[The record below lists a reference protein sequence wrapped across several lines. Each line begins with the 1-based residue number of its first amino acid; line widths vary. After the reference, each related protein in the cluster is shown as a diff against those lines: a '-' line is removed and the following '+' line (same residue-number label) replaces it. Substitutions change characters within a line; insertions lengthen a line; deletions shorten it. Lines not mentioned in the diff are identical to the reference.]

1 MPRPR
6 SLRFGLKE
14 QKRQLLKSDFSFIKD
29 DPNYESGRS
38 KLSALFSD
46 RNDVQFQRAD
56 RLLLSECAAAKN
68 WLDQQQSGQTDYW
81 VERERL
87 SEERV
92 DDCQKAIKALQ
103 ILANCEKRQPYWLRQ
118 AFAAGLCHDLEK
130 DSGFEADF
138 PDPNHVDGGISINL
152 SADERAALEPQFLMQ
167 AALLRLDTILQ
178 RTIEDL
184 QQFSHRKDCPWLFVG
199 NLLVEPALSRKQ
211 RAALAQDGN
220 VEVGIARLG
229 LSASLSTWL
238 RHITSGQAQWRRY
251 AGDVVPTF
259 GRPCWEIVADYVN
272 AAIPSKSTVTAESV
286 RQRWRNL
293 SKDRKIR
300 LHLWPQP
307 GQREPQIGS

>member
-1 MPRPR
+1 M
-6 SLRFGLKE
+6 E
-14 QKRQLLKSDFSFIKD
+14 QKRQALKAEFAIIKD
-29 DPNYESGRS
+29 DPSYESGRS
-38 KLSALFSD
+38 KLSTLFHD
-46 RNDVQFQRAD
+46 QNDGQFQIAD

-68 WLDQQQSGQTDYW
+68 WLYQQKNGKTDYW
-81 VERERL
+81 FERERL

-92 DDCQKAIKALQ
+92 DDCKKAIKALQ

-118 AFAAGLCHDLEK
+118 AFAAGLCHDLEN
-130 DSGFEADF
+130 DTGFEAVF

-152 SADERAALEPQFLMQ
+152 SSEERAALEPQFLMQ
-167 AALLRLDTILQ
+167 AALSRLDIILQ
-178 RTIEDL
+178 KTIEGL
-184 QQFSHRKDCPWLFVG
+184 QQFSHRKDCPWFFVG
-199 NLLVEPALSRKQ
+199 NLRVEPALSRKQ

-220 VEVGIARLG
+220 IDVGIARLG

-238 RHITSGQAQWRRY
+238 RHITSGQPQWRRY

-272 AAIPSKSTVTAESV
+272 VAIPSQSAVTAESI

-293 SKDRKIR
+293 SKDRTVR